1 MNSPLMKTQ
10 PHRQPQNKTVSTLNS
25 TDALAMVEHSSELT
39 LNISTPVGT
48 KFLTTTNFIGTH
60 SDQCIVIEIP
70 KISDDDLAFFFQQG
84 FWVNVRA
91 LSHRGEGAIIHFR
104 CQLQHI
110 IFEPLP
116 MIMLSIPNTMQ
127 VTQLRK
133 EIRYDVN
140 LAAKA
145 FVSDHKVEC
154 EIRDLSKSGCRF
166 ITPPIGRPIQIGD
179 DISIEIKANSQ
190 KGQFFAPLKGRVCNL
205 QKSTHYSK
213 YGLEFN
219 DDGKTNAKNLLG
231 QLKFDGAK
239 LRLQK

>member
-1 MNSPLMKTQ
+1 MNSPLMKPQ
-10 PHRQPQNKTVSTLNS
+10 VQNKTVSTLNS
-25 TDALAMVEHSSELT
+25 TDALGMVEHSSELT

-48 KFLTTTNFIGTH
+48 KFLTTTSFIGTH
-60 SDQCIVIEIP
+60 SDQCILIEIP
-70 KISDDDLAFFFQQG
+70 KVSDDDLEFFFQPG

-104 CQLQHI
+104 CQLLHKI
-110 IFEPLP
+110 LEPIPL
-116 MIMLSIPNTMQ
+116 IMLSIPNTMQ

-145 FVSDHKVEC
+145 FVSGHKVEC
-154 EIRDLSKSGCRF
+154 EVRDLSKSGCRF
-166 ITPPIGRPIQIGD
+166 VTPPIGRPIQIGD
-179 DISIEIKANSQ
+179 DISIEIMVGAR
-190 KGQFFAPLKGRVCNL
+190 KGQVFAPLKGRVCNL

-213 YGLEFN
+213 YGLEF
-219 DDGKTNAKNLLG
+219 DDNGKVNAKNLLS

-239 LRLQK
+239 LVLRK